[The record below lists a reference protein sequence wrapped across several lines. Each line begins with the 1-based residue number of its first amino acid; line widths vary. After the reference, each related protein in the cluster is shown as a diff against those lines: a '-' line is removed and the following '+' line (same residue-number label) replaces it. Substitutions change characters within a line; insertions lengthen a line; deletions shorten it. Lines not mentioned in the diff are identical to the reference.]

1 MEEEPEPFT
10 EKPETFREKETKE
23 SEVMSSDQNE
33 QTFPDLLPSPVLSD
47 QKNMK
52 KVGLLFLAAGFF
64 IVSLTGVFIAAWVVN
79 GEDSELSSVNLASD
93 QILAVQEL
101 MEVLANNSSELTEI
115 EVAAIIAEMTLSN
128 SEIEPVVAVADTV
141 SRSVVIVRSETGQ
154 GSGIALDGD
163 RRVVTN
169 AHVLG
174 DSETLQVLLPSGRMV
189 EAKVIGSDI
198 RRDVAVIELEDTDNS
213 LTPAVFASTQNLRVG
228 QLAVAVGS
236 PFELNQTVTAGIVSA
251 IGRVEPSYGCEIAG
265 SMSAECAG
273 VAMIQTDAPINPGN
287 SGGPLA
293 DRNGHVIGMNTSIR
307 TEGFLSANVGVGFAI
322 PSDTV
327 LLVAQRLI
335 SGEPIGTAFLGI
347 LGETPTDGRAGAL
360 LLEVQEA
367 SPAREAGLEVGDLI
381 VRVDRRPIL
390 NMQALRADIQLRL
403 PDEKVILEYI
413 RGEKISEAVVTLASL
428 DDEYQ

>member
-1 MEEEPEPFT
+1 MEPFAG
-10 EKPETFREKETKE
+10 EETKE
-23 SEVMSSDQNE
+23 SEAQSPNQEE
-33 QTFPDLLPSPVLSD
+33 QTFPGLLPSPIISD
-47 QKNMK
+47 QKNMR
-52 KVGLLFLAAGFF
+52 KVGLLFLAAGLF
-64 IVSLTGVFIAAWVVN
+64 IVSLTGAFIFAWVVN
-79 GEDSELSSVNLASD
+79 EEDNELSSVNLASG
-93 QILAVQEL
+93 QIFAVQEL
-101 MEVLANNSSELTEI
+101 MEALANNSSELTES
-115 EVAAIIAEMTLSN
+115 EVAAIIAEITLSS

-154 GSGIALDGD
+154 GSGIALDD
-163 RRVVTN
+163 RRRVVTN

-174 DSETLQVLLPSGRMV
+174 DSDTLQVLLPSGRMV
-189 EAKVIGSDI
+189 GAKVIGSDI
-198 RRDVAVIELEDTDNS
+198 RRDVAVIELDDTDNS
-213 LTPAVFASTQNLRVG
+213 LTPAVFASSQNLRVG

-265 SMSAECAG
+265 AMSAECAG

-360 LLEVQEA
+360 LLEVQES
-367 SPAREAGLEVGDLI
+367 SPAYKAGLEVGDLI

-413 RGEKISEAVVTLASL
+413 RGEKIAEAIVSLASL

>member
-1 MEEEPEPFT
+1 MEPFAG
-10 EKPETFREKETKE
+10 EETKE
-23 SEVMSSDQNE
+23 SEAQSPNQEE
-33 QTFPDLLPSPVLSD
+33 QTFPGLLPSPITSD
-47 QKNMK
+47 QKNMR
-52 KVGLLFLAAGFF
+52 KVGLLFLTAGLF
-64 IVSLTGVFIAAWVVN
+64 IVSLTGAFIFAWVVN
-79 GEDSELSSVNLASD
+79 EEDNELSSVNLASG
-93 QILAVQEL
+93 QIFAVQEL
-101 MEVLANNSSELTEI
+101 MEALANNSSELTES
-115 EVAAIIAEMTLSN
+115 EVAAIIAEITLSS

-154 GSGIALDGD
+154 GSGIALDD
-163 RRVVTN
+163 RRRVVTN

-174 DSETLQVLLPSGRMV
+174 DSDTLQVLLPSGRMV
-189 EAKVIGSDI
+189 GAKVIGSDI
-198 RRDVAVIELEDTDNS
+198 RRDVAVIELDDTDNS
-213 LTPAVFASTQNLRVG
+213 LTPAVFASSQNLRVG

-265 SMSAECAG
+265 AMSAECAG

-327 LLVAQRLI
+327 LLVAERLV

-360 LLEVQEA
+360 LLEVQES
-367 SPAREAGLEVGDLI
+367 SPAHKAGLEVGDLI

-403 PDEKVILEYI
+403 PDDKVILEYI
-413 RGEKISEAVVTLASL
+413 RGEKIAEAIVSLASL

>member
-1 MEEEPEPFT
+1 MEEDLEPFT
-10 EKPETFREKETKE
+10 EDETNE
-23 SEVMSSDQNE
+23 SEPYSFDQNE
-33 QTFPDLLPSPVLSD
+33 QTFPDLLPAPVISD
-47 QKNMK
+47 QKNMRK
-52 KVGLLFLAAGFF
+52 IGTLFLAAGLF
-64 IVSLTGVFIAAWVVN
+64 IVLLTGAVIFSWVIN
-79 GEDSELSSVNLASD
+79 GDDSEVSSVNLASS
-93 QILAVQEL
+93 QIVAVQEL
-101 MEVLANNSSELTEI
+101 MEALVNNSSELTES
-115 EVAAIIAEMTLSN
+115 EVAAIIAEITLSN
-128 SEIEPVVAVADTV
+128 SEVEPVVAVADTV

-154 GSGIALDGD
+154 GSGIALDDEG
-163 RRVVTN
+163 RVVTN
-169 AHVLG
+169 AHVLE

-198 RRDVAVIELEDTDNS
+198 RRDVAVIELADVDNS
-213 LTPAVFASTQNLRVG
+213 LTPAQFGSSQNLRVG

-265 SMSAECAG
+265 TMSAECAG

-360 LLEVQEA
+360 IIEVQES
-367 SPAREAGLEVGDLI
+367 SPAYKAGLEVGDLI
-381 VRVDRRPIL
+381 IRVDRRPIL

-403 PDEKVILEYI
+403 PGDEVTLEYI
-413 RGEKISEAVVTLASL
+413 RGEKILEAVVRLASL

>member
-1 MEEEPEPFT
+1 MEPFAG
-10 EKPETFREKETKE
+10 EENKE
-23 SEVMSSDQNE
+23 SEVQSPNQDE
-33 QTFPDLLPSPVLSD
+33 QTFPGLLPSPIISD
-47 QKNMK
+47 QKNMR
-52 KVGLLFLAAGFF
+52 KVGLLFLAAGLF
-64 IVSLTGVFIAAWVVN
+64 IVSLTGALIFAWVVN
-79 GEDSELSSVNLASD
+79 EEDSELSSVNLASG
-93 QILAVQEL
+93 QIFAVQEL
-101 MEVLANNSSELTEI
+101 MEALANNSSELTES
-115 EVAAIIAEMTLSN
+115 EVAAIIAEITLSS

-154 GSGIALDGD
+154 GSGIALDDG

-174 DSETLQVLLPSGRMV
+174 DSDTLQVLLPSGRMV
-189 EAKVIGSDI
+189 RAKVIGSDI
-198 RRDVAVIELEDTDNS
+198 RRDVAVIELDDTDNS
-213 LTPAVFASTQNLRVG
+213 LTPAVFASSQNLRVG

-251 IGRVEPSYGCEIAG
+251 IGRVELSYGCEIAG
-265 SMSAECAG
+265 AMSAECAG

-360 LLEVQEA
+360 LLEVQES
-367 SPAREAGLEVGDLI
+367 SPAYKAGLEVGDLI

-413 RGEKISEAVVTLASL
+413 RGEKIAEAIVSLASL

>member
-1 MEEEPEPFT
+1 MEPFAG
-10 EKPETFREKETKE
+10 KETKE
-23 SEVMSSDQNE
+23 SEAQSPNQEE
-33 QTFPDLLPSPVLSD
+33 QTFPGLLPSPIISD
-47 QKNMK
+47 QKNMR
-52 KVGLLFLAAGFF
+52 KVGLLFLAAGLF
-64 IVSLTGVFIAAWVVN
+64 IVSLTGAFIFAWVVN
-79 GEDSELSSVNLASD
+79 EEDSELSSVNLASG
-93 QILAVQEL
+93 QIFAVQEL
-101 MEVLANNSSELTEI
+101 MEALANNSSELTES
-115 EVAAIIAEMTLSN
+115 EVAAIIAEITLSS

-154 GSGIALDGD
+154 GSGIALDD
-163 RRVVTN
+163 RRRVVTN

-174 DSETLQVLLPSGRMV
+174 DSDTLQVLLPSGRMV
-189 EAKVIGSDI
+189 GAKVIGSDI
-198 RRDVAVIELEDTDNS
+198 RRDVAVIELDDTDNS
-213 LTPAVFASTQNLRVG
+213 LTPAVFASSQNLRVG

-265 SMSAECAG
+265 AMSAECAG

-327 LLVAQRLI
+327 LLVAERLV

-360 LLEVQEA
+360 LLEVQES
-367 SPAREAGLEVGDLI
+367 SPAHKAGLEVGDLI

-403 PDEKVILEYI
+403 PDDKVILEYI
-413 RGEKISEAVVTLASL
+413 RGEKIAEAIVSLASL

>member
-1 MEEEPEPFT
+1 MEPFAG
-10 EKPETFREKETKE
+10 EENKE
-23 SEVMSSDQNE
+23 SEVQSPNQDE
-33 QTFPDLLPSPVLSD
+33 QTFPGLLPSPIISD
-47 QKNMK
+47 QKNMR
-52 KVGLLFLAAGFF
+52 KVGLLFLAAGLF
-64 IVSLTGVFIAAWVVN
+64 IVSLTGALIFAWVVN
-79 GEDSELSSVNLASD
+79 EEDSELSSVNLASG
-93 QILAVQEL
+93 QIFAVQEL
-101 MEVLANNSSELTEI
+101 MEALANNSSELTES
-115 EVAAIIAEMTLSN
+115 EVAAIIAEITLSS

-154 GSGIALDGD
+154 GSGIALDD
-163 RRVVTN
+163 RRRVVTN

-174 DSETLQVLLPSGRMV
+174 DSDTLQVLLPSGRMV
-189 EAKVIGSDI
+189 GAKVIGSDI
-198 RRDVAVIELEDTDNS
+198 RRDVAVIELDDTDNS
-213 LTPAVFASTQNLRVG
+213 LTPAVFASSQNLRVG

-265 SMSAECAG
+265 AMSAECAG

-327 LLVAQRLI
+327 LLVAERLV

-360 LLEVQEA
+360 LLEVQES
-367 SPAREAGLEVGDLI
+367 SPAHKAGLKVGDLI

-403 PDEKVILEYI
+403 PDDKVILEYI
-413 RGEKISEAVVTLASL
+413 RGEKIAEAIVSLASL

>member
-1 MEEEPEPFT
+1 MEPFAG
-10 EKPETFREKETKE
+10 EETRE
-23 SEVMSSDQNE
+23 SEAQSPNQEE
-33 QTFPDLLPSPVLSD
+33 QTFPGLLPSPIISD
-47 QKNMK
+47 QKNMR
-52 KVGLLFLAAGFF
+52 KVGLLFLAAGLF
-64 IVSLTGVFIAAWVVN
+64 IVSLTGAFIFAWVVN
-79 GEDSELSSVNLASD
+79 EEDSELSSVNLASG
-93 QILAVQEL
+93 QIFAVQEL
-101 MEVLANNSSELTEI
+101 MEALANNSSELTES
-115 EVAAIIAEMTLSN
+115 EVAAIIAEITLSS

-154 GSGIALDGD
+154 GSGIALDD
-163 RRVVTN
+163 RRRVVTN

-174 DSETLQVLLPSGRMV
+174 DSDTLQVLLPSGRMV
-189 EAKVIGSDI
+189 GAKVIGSDI
-198 RRDVAVIELEDTDNS
+198 RRDVAVIELDDTDNS
-213 LTPAVFASTQNLRVG
+213 LTPAVFASSQNLRVG

-265 SMSAECAG
+265 AMSAECAG

-327 LLVAQRLI
+327 LLVAERLV

-360 LLEVQEA
+360 LLEVQES
-367 SPAREAGLEVGDLI
+367 SPAHKAGLKVGDLI

-403 PDEKVILEYI
+403 PDDKVILEYI
-413 RGEKISEAVVTLASL
+413 RGEKIAEAIVSLASL

>member
-1 MEEEPEPFT
+1 MEEDLEPFT
-10 EKPETFREKETKE
+10 EDETNE
-23 SEVMSSDQNE
+23 SEPHSFEQNE
-33 QTFPDLLPSPVLSD
+33 QTFPDLLPGPVISD
-47 QKNMK
+47 QKSMRK
-52 KVGLLFLAAGFF
+52 IGLLFLVAGLF
-64 IVSLTGVFIAAWVVN
+64 IVLLTGAVIFSWVIS
-79 GEDSELSSVNLASD
+79 GDDSEVSSVNLASS
-93 QILAVQEL
+93 QIVAVQEL
-101 MEVLANNSSELTEI
+101 MEALVNNSSELTES

-128 SEIEPVVAVADTV
+128 SEVEPVVAVADAV

-154 GSGIALDGD
+154 GSGIALDDEG
-163 RRVVTN
+163 RVVTN
-169 AHVLG
+169 AHVLE

-189 EAKVIGSDI
+189 EARVIGSDI
-198 RRDVAVIELEDTDNS
+198 RRDVAVIELADVDNS
-213 LTPAVFASTQNLRVG
+213 LTPARFGSSQNLRVG

-265 SMSAECAG
+265 TMSAECAG

-307 TEGFLSANVGVGFAI
+307 TEVFLSANVGVGFAI

-360 LLEVQEA
+360 IIEVQES
-367 SPAREAGLEVGDLI
+367 SPAHKAGLEVGDLI
-381 VRVDRRPIL
+381 IRVDRRPIL

-403 PDEKVILEYI
+403 PGDEVTLEYI
-413 RGEKISEAVVTLASL
+413 RGEKISEAVVRLASL

>member
-10 EKPETFREKETKE
+10 EKPETFREKEIKE
-23 SEVMSSDQNE
+23 SEVMSSDQHE

-93 QILAVQEL
+93 QIFAVQEL
-101 MEVLANNSSELTEI
+101 MEALANNSSELTEI

-154 GSGIALDGD
+154 GSGIALDGS

-174 DSETLQVLLPSGRMV
+174 DSEKLQVLLPSGRMV

-236 PFELNQTVTAGIVSA
+236 PFELNQTVFHFKK
-251 IGRVEPSYGCEIAG
+251 Y
-265 SMSAECAG
+265 
-273 VAMIQTDAPINPGN
+273 
-287 SGGPLA
+287 
-293 DRNGHVIGMNTSIR
+293 
-307 TEGFLSANVGVGFAI
+307 
-322 PSDTV
+322 
-327 LLVAQRLI
+327 LI
-335 SGEPIGTAFLGI
+335 KS
-347 LGETPTDGRAGAL
+347 
-360 LLEVQEA
+360 
-367 SPAREAGLEVGDLI
+367 
-381 VRVDRRPIL
+381 
-390 NMQALRADIQLRL
+390 
-403 PDEKVILEYI
+403 
-413 RGEKISEAVVTLASL
+413 
-428 DDEYQ
+428 

>member
-1 MEEEPEPFT
+1 MEPFAG
-10 EKPETFREKETKE
+10 EETKE
-23 SEVMSSDQNE
+23 SEAQSPNQEE
-33 QTFPDLLPSPVLSD
+33 QTFPGLLPSPIISD
-47 QKNMK
+47 QKNMR
-52 KVGLLFLAAGFF
+52 KVGLLFLAAGLF
-64 IVSLTGVFIAAWVVN
+64 IVSLTGAFIFAWVVN
-79 GEDSELSSVNLASD
+79 EEDNELSSVNLASG
-93 QILAVQEL
+93 QIFAVQEL
-101 MEVLANNSSELTEI
+101 MEALANNSSELTES
-115 EVAAIIAEMTLSN
+115 EVAAIIAEITLSS

-154 GSGIALDGD
+154 GSGIALDD
-163 RRVVTN
+163 RRRVVTN

-174 DSETLQVLLPSGRMV
+174 DSDTLQVLLPSGRMV
-189 EAKVIGSDI
+189 GAKVIGSDI
-198 RRDVAVIELEDTDNS
+198 RRDVAVIELDDTDNS
-213 LTPAVFASTQNLRVG
+213 LTPAVFASSQNLRVG

-265 SMSAECAG
+265 AMSAECAG

-327 LLVAQRLI
+327 LLVAERLV

-360 LLEVQEA
+360 LLEVQES
-367 SPAREAGLEVGDLI
+367 SPAHKAGLEVGDLI

-413 RGEKISEAVVTLASL
+413 RGEKIAEAIVSLASL

>member
-1 MEEEPEPFT
+1 MEPFAG
-10 EKPETFREKETKE
+10 EETKE
-23 SEVMSSDQNE
+23 SEAQSPNQEE
-33 QTFPDLLPSPVLSD
+33 QTFPGLLPSPITSD
-47 QKNMK
+47 QKNMR
-52 KVGLLFLAAGFF
+52 KVGLLFLAAGLF
-64 IVSLTGVFIAAWVVN
+64 IVSLTGAFIFAWVVN
-79 GEDSELSSVNLASD
+79 EEDNELSSVNLASG
-93 QILAVQEL
+93 QIFAVQEL
-101 MEVLANNSSELTEI
+101 MEALANNSSELTES
-115 EVAAIIAEMTLSN
+115 EVAAIIAEITLSS

-154 GSGIALDGD
+154 GSGIALDD
-163 RRVVTN
+163 RRRVVTN

-174 DSETLQVLLPSGRMV
+174 DSDTLQVLLPSGRMV
-189 EAKVIGSDI
+189 GAKVIGSDI
-198 RRDVAVIELEDTDNS
+198 RRDVAVIELDDTDNS
-213 LTPAVFASTQNLRVG
+213 LTPAVFASSQNLRVG

-265 SMSAECAG
+265 AMSAECAG

-327 LLVAQRLI
+327 LLVAERLV

-360 LLEVQEA
+360 LLEVQES
-367 SPAREAGLEVGDLI
+367 SPAHKAGLKVGDLI

-403 PDEKVILEYI
+403 PDDKVILEYI
-413 RGEKISEAVVTLASL
+413 RGEKIAEAIVSLASL

>member
-1 MEEEPEPFT
+1 MEPFAG
-10 EKPETFREKETKE
+10 EETKE
-23 SEVMSSDQNE
+23 SEVQSPNQEE
-33 QTFPDLLPSPVLSD
+33 QTFPGLLPSPITSD
-47 QKNMK
+47 QKNMR
-52 KVGLLFLAAGFF
+52 KVGLLFLAAGLF
-64 IVSLTGVFIAAWVVN
+64 IVSLTGAFIFAWVVN
-79 GEDSELSSVNLASD
+79 EEDSELSSVSLASG
-93 QILAVQEL
+93 QIFAVQEL
-101 MEVLANNSSELTEI
+101 MEALANNSSELTES
-115 EVAAIIAEMTLSN
+115 EVAAIIAEITLSS

-154 GSGIALDGD
+154 GSGIALDD
-163 RRVVTN
+163 RRRVVTN

-174 DSETLQVLLPSGRMV
+174 DSDTLQVLLPSGRMV
-189 EAKVIGSDI
+189 GAKVIGSDI
-198 RRDVAVIELEDTDNS
+198 RRDVAVIELDDTDNS
-213 LTPAVFASTQNLRVG
+213 LTPAVFASSQNLRVG

-265 SMSAECAG
+265 AMSAECAG

-327 LLVAQRLI
+327 LLVAERLV

-360 LLEVQEA
+360 LLEVQES
-367 SPAREAGLEVGDLI
+367 SPAHKAGLKVGDLI

-403 PDEKVILEYI
+403 PDDKVILEYI
-413 RGEKISEAVVTLASL
+413 RGEKIAEAIVSLASL

>member
-1 MEEEPEPFT
+1 MEPFAG
-10 EKPETFREKETKE
+10 EETRE
-23 SEVMSSDQNE
+23 SEAQSPNQEE
-33 QTFPDLLPSPVLSD
+33 QTFPGLLPSPIISD
-47 QKNMK
+47 QKNMR
-52 KVGLLFLAAGFF
+52 KVGLLFLAAGLF
-64 IVSLTGVFIAAWVVN
+64 IVSLTGAFIFAWVVN
-79 GEDSELSSVNLASD
+79 EEDNELSSVNLASG
-93 QILAVQEL
+93 QIFAVQEL
-101 MEVLANNSSELTEI
+101 MEALANNSSELTES
-115 EVAAIIAEMTLSN
+115 EVAAIIAEITLSS

-154 GSGIALDGD
+154 GSGIALDD
-163 RRVVTN
+163 RRRVVTN

-174 DSETLQVLLPSGRMV
+174 DSDTLQVLLPSGRMV
-189 EAKVIGSDI
+189 GAKVIGSDI
-198 RRDVAVIELEDTDNS
+198 RRDVAVIELDDTDNS
-213 LTPAVFASTQNLRVG
+213 LTPAVFASSQNLRVG

-265 SMSAECAG
+265 AMSAECAG

-327 LLVAQRLI
+327 LLVAERLV

-360 LLEVQEA
+360 LLEVQES
-367 SPAREAGLEVGDLI
+367 SPAHKAGLEVGDLI

-403 PDEKVILEYI
+403 PDDKVILEYI
-413 RGEKISEAVVTLASL
+413 RGEKIAEAIVSLASL

>member
-1 MEEEPEPFT
+1 MR
-10 EKPETFREKETKE
+10 KI
-23 SEVMSSDQNE
+23 
-33 QTFPDLLPSPVLSD
+33 
-47 QKNMK
+47 
-52 KVGLLFLAAGFF
+52 GLLFLVSGLF
-64 IVSLTGVFIAAWVVN
+64 IVLLTGAVIFSWVIS
-79 GEDSELSSVNLASD
+79 GDDSEVSSVNLASS
-93 QILAVQEL
+93 QIVAVQEL
-101 MEVLANNSSELTEI
+101 MEALVNNSSELTES

-128 SEIEPVVAVADTV
+128 SEVEPVVAVADAV

-154 GSGIALDGD
+154 GSGIALDDEG
-163 RRVVTN
+163 RVVTN
-169 AHVLG
+169 AHVLE

-189 EAKVIGSDI
+189 EARVIGSDI
-198 RRDVAVIELEDTDNS
+198 RRDVAVIELADVDNS
-213 LTPAVFASTQNLRVG
+213 LTPARFGSSQNLRVG

-265 SMSAECAG
+265 TMSAECAG

-360 LLEVQEA
+360 IIEVQES
-367 SPAREAGLEVGDLI
+367 SPAHKAGLEVGDLI

-403 PDEKVILEYI
+403 PGDEVTLEYI
-413 RGEKISEAVVTLASL
+413 RGEKISEAVVRLASL

>member
-1 MEEEPEPFT
+1 MDEDLEPFT
-10 EKPETFREKETKE
+10 EDETNE
-23 SEVMSSDQNE
+23 SESHSFDQNE
-33 QTFPDLLPSPVLSD
+33 QTFPDLLPAPVISD
-47 QKNMK
+47 QKNMRK
-52 KVGLLFLAAGFF
+52 IGSLFLAAGLF
-64 IVSLTGVFIAAWVVN
+64 IVLLTGAVIFSWVIN
-79 GEDSELSSVNLASD
+79 GDDSEVSSVNLASS
-93 QILAVQEL
+93 QIIAVQEL
-101 MEVLANNSSELTEI
+101 MEALVNNSSELTES
-115 EVAAIIAEMTLSN
+115 EVAAIIAEITLSN
-128 SEIEPVVAVADTV
+128 SEVEPVVAVADTV

-154 GSGIALDGD
+154 GSGIALDDEG
-163 RRVVTN
+163 RVVTN
-169 AHVLG
+169 AHVLE

-198 RRDVAVIELEDTDNS
+198 RRDVAVIELADVDNS
-213 LTPAVFASTQNLRVG
+213 LRPAQFGSSQNLRVG

-265 SMSAECAG
+265 TMSAECAG

-360 LLEVQEA
+360 IIEVQES
-367 SPAREAGLEVGDLI
+367 SPAHKAGLEVGDLI
-381 VRVDRRPIL
+381 IRVDRRPIL

-403 PDEKVILEYI
+403 PGDEVTLEYI
-413 RGEKISEAVVTLASL
+413 RGEKISEAIVRLASL

>member
-1 MEEEPEPFT
+1 MEPFAG
-10 EKPETFREKETKE
+10 EETKE
-23 SEVMSSDQNE
+23 SEAQSPNQEE
-33 QTFPDLLPSPVLSD
+33 QTFPGLLPSPITSD
-47 QKNMK
+47 QKNMR
-52 KVGLLFLAAGFF
+52 KVGLLFLTAGLF
-64 IVSLTGVFIAAWVVN
+64 IVSLTGAFIFAWVVN
-79 GEDSELSSVNLASD
+79 EEDNELSSVNLASG
-93 QILAVQEL
+93 QIFAVQEL
-101 MEVLANNSSELTEI
+101 MEALANNSSELTES
-115 EVAAIIAEMTLSN
+115 EVAAIIAEITLSS

-154 GSGIALDGD
+154 GSGIALDD
-163 RRVVTN
+163 RRRVVTN

-174 DSETLQVLLPSGRMV
+174 DSDTLQVLLPSGRMV
-189 EAKVIGSDI
+189 GAKVIGSDI
-198 RRDVAVIELEDTDNS
+198 RRDVAVIELDDTDNS
-213 LTPAVFASTQNLRVG
+213 LTPAVFASSQNLRVG

-265 SMSAECAG
+265 AMSAECAG

-327 LLVAQRLI
+327 LLVAERLV

-360 LLEVQEA
+360 LLEVQES
-367 SPAREAGLEVGDLI
+367 SPAHKAGLKVGDLI

-403 PDEKVILEYI
+403 PDDKVILEYI
-413 RGEKISEAVVTLASL
+413 RGEKIAEAIVSLASL

>member
-1 MEEEPEPFT
+1 MEPFAG
-10 EKPETFREKETKE
+10 EETRE
-23 SEVMSSDQNE
+23 SEAQSPNQEE
-33 QTFPDLLPSPVLSD
+33 QTFPGLLPSPIISD
-47 QKNMK
+47 QKNMR
-52 KVGLLFLAAGFF
+52 KVGLLFLAAGLF
-64 IVSLTGVFIAAWVVN
+64 IVSLTGAFIFAWVVN
-79 GEDSELSSVNLASD
+79 EEDNELSSVNLASG
-93 QILAVQEL
+93 QIFAVQEL
-101 MEVLANNSSELTEI
+101 MEALANNSSELTES
-115 EVAAIIAEMTLSN
+115 EVAAIIAEITLSS

-154 GSGIALDGD
+154 GSGIALDD
-163 RRVVTN
+163 RRRVVTN

-174 DSETLQVLLPSGRMV
+174 DSDTLQVLLPSGRMV
-189 EAKVIGSDI
+189 GAKVIGSDI
-198 RRDVAVIELEDTDNS
+198 RRDVAVIELDDTDNS
-213 LTPAVFASTQNLRVG
+213 LTPAVFASSQNLRVG

-265 SMSAECAG
+265 AMSAECAG

-327 LLVAQRLI
+327 LLVAERLV

-360 LLEVQEA
+360 LLEVQES
-367 SPAREAGLEVGDLI
+367 SPAHKAGLKVGDLI

-403 PDEKVILEYI
+403 PDDKVILEYI
-413 RGEKISEAVVTLASL
+413 RGEKIAEAIVSLASL

>member
-1 MEEEPEPFT
+1 MEPFAG
-10 EKPETFREKETKE
+10 EETKE
-23 SEVMSSDQNE
+23 SEAQSPNQEE
-33 QTFPDLLPSPVLSD
+33 QTFPGLLPSPITSD
-47 QKNMK
+47 QKNMR
-52 KVGLLFLAAGFF
+52 KVGLLFLAAGLF
-64 IVSLTGVFIAAWVVN
+64 IVSLTGAFIFAWVVN
-79 GEDSELSSVNLASD
+79 EEDNELSSVNLASG
-93 QILAVQEL
+93 QIFAVQEL
-101 MEVLANNSSELTEI
+101 MEALANNSSELTES
-115 EVAAIIAEMTLSN
+115 EVAAIIAEITLSS

-154 GSGIALDGD
+154 GSGIALDD
-163 RRVVTN
+163 RRRVVTN

-174 DSETLQVLLPSGRMV
+174 DSDTLQVLLPSGRMV
-189 EAKVIGSDI
+189 GAKVIGSDI
-198 RRDVAVIELEDTDNS
+198 RRDVAVIELDDTDNS
-213 LTPAVFASTQNLRVG
+213 LTPAVFASSQNLRVG

-265 SMSAECAG
+265 AMSAECAG

-327 LLVAQRLI
+327 LLVAERLV

-360 LLEVQEA
+360 LLEVQES
-367 SPAREAGLEVGDLI
+367 SPAHKAGLEVGDLI

-403 PDEKVILEYI
+403 PDDKVILEYI
-413 RGEKISEAVVTLASL
+413 RGEKIAEAIVSLASL

>member
-1 MEEEPEPFT
+1 MEPFAG
-10 EKPETFREKETKE
+10 EETKE
-23 SEVMSSDQNE
+23 SEAQSPNQEE
-33 QTFPDLLPSPVLSD
+33 QTFPGLLPSPIISD
-47 QKNMK
+47 QKNMR
-52 KVGLLFLAAGFF
+52 KVGLLFLAAGLF
-64 IVSLTGVFIAAWVVN
+64 IVSLTGAFIFAWVVN
-79 GEDSELSSVNLASD
+79 EEDNELSSVNLASG
-93 QILAVQEL
+93 QIFAVQEL
-101 MEVLANNSSELTEI
+101 MEALANNSSELTES
-115 EVAAIIAEMTLSN
+115 EVAAIIAEITLSS

-154 GSGIALDGD
+154 GSGIALDD
-163 RRVVTN
+163 RRRVVTN

-174 DSETLQVLLPSGRMV
+174 DSDTLQVLLPSGRMV
-189 EAKVIGSDI
+189 GAKVIGSDI
-198 RRDVAVIELEDTDNS
+198 RRDVAVIELDDTDNS
-213 LTPAVFASTQNLRVG
+213 LTPAVFASSQNLRVG

-265 SMSAECAG
+265 AMSAECAG

-327 LLVAQRLI
+327 LLVAERLV
-335 SGEPIGTAFLGI
+335 SREPIGTAFLGI

-360 LLEVQEA
+360 LLEVQES
-367 SPAREAGLEVGDLI
+367 SPAHKAGLKVGDLI

-403 PDEKVILEYI
+403 PDDKVILEYI
-413 RGEKISEAVVTLASL
+413 RGEKIAEAIVSLASL

>member
-1 MEEEPEPFT
+1 MEPFAG
-10 EKPETFREKETKE
+10 EETKE
-23 SEVMSSDQNE
+23 SEVQSPNQEE
-33 QTFPDLLPSPVLSD
+33 QTFPGLLPSPITSD
-47 QKNMK
+47 QKNMR
-52 KVGLLFLAAGFF
+52 KVGLLFLAAGLF
-64 IVSLTGVFIAAWVVN
+64 IVSLTGAFIFAWVVN
-79 GEDSELSSVNLASD
+79 EEDSELSSVSLASG
-93 QILAVQEL
+93 QIFAVQEL
-101 MEVLANNSSELTEI
+101 MEALANNSSELTES
-115 EVAAIIAEMTLSN
+115 EVAAIIAEITLSS

-154 GSGIALDGD
+154 GSGIALDD
-163 RRVVTN
+163 RRRVVTN

-174 DSETLQVLLPSGRMV
+174 DSDTLQVLLPSGRMV
-189 EAKVIGSDI
+189 GAKVIGSDI
-198 RRDVAVIELEDTDNS
+198 RRDVAVIELDDTDNS
-213 LTPAVFASTQNLRVG
+213 LTPAVFASSQNLRVG

-265 SMSAECAG
+265 AMSAECAG

-327 LLVAQRLI
+327 LLVAERLV

-360 LLEVQEA
+360 LLEVQES
-367 SPAREAGLEVGDLI
+367 SPAYKAGLEVGDLI

-403 PDEKVILEYI
+403 PDDKVILEYI
-413 RGEKISEAVVTLASL
+413 RGEKIAEAIVSLASL

>member
-1 MEEEPEPFT
+1 MDEDLEPFT
-10 EKPETFREKETKE
+10 EDETNE
-23 SEVMSSDQNE
+23 SESHSFDQNE
-33 QTFPDLLPSPVLSD
+33 QTFPDLLPAPVISD
-47 QKNMK
+47 QKNMRK
-52 KVGLLFLAAGFF
+52 IGSLFLAAGLF
-64 IVSLTGVFIAAWVVN
+64 IVLLTGAVIFSWVIN
-79 GEDSELSSVNLASD
+79 GDDSEVSSVNLASS
-93 QILAVQEL
+93 QIIAVQEL
-101 MEVLANNSSELTEI
+101 MEALVNNSSELTES
-115 EVAAIIAEMTLSN
+115 EVAAIIAEITLPN
-128 SEIEPVVAVADTV
+128 SEVEPVVAVADTV

-154 GSGIALDGD
+154 GSGIALDDEG
-163 RRVVTN
+163 RVVTN
-169 AHVLG
+169 AHVLE

-198 RRDVAVIELEDTDNS
+198 RRDVAVIELADVDNS
-213 LTPAVFASTQNLRVG
+213 LRPAQFGSSQNLRVG

-265 SMSAECAG
+265 TMSAECAG

-360 LLEVQEA
+360 IIEVQES
-367 SPAREAGLEVGDLI
+367 SPAHKAGLEVGDLI
-381 VRVDRRPIL
+381 IRVDRRPIL

-403 PDEKVILEYI
+403 PGDEVTLEYI
-413 RGEKISEAVVTLASL
+413 RGEKISEAIVRLASL

>member
-1 MEEEPEPFT
+1 MEEDLEPFT
-10 EKPETFREKETKE
+10 EDETNE
-23 SEVMSSDQNE
+23 SEPHSFEQNE
-33 QTFPDLLPSPVLSD
+33 QTFPDLLPGPVISD
-47 QKNMK
+47 QKSMRK
-52 KVGLLFLAAGFF
+52 IGLLFLVAGLF
-64 IVSLTGVFIAAWVVN
+64 IVLLTGAVIFSWVISRD
-79 GEDSELSSVNLASD
+79 DSEVSSVNLASS
-93 QILAVQEL
+93 QIVAVQEL
-101 MEVLANNSSELTEI
+101 MEALVNNSSELTES

-128 SEIEPVVAVADTV
+128 SEVEPVVAVADAV

-154 GSGIALDGD
+154 GSGIALDDEG
-163 RRVVTN
+163 RVVTN
-169 AHVLG
+169 AHVLE

-189 EAKVIGSDI
+189 EARVIGSDI
-198 RRDVAVIELEDTDNS
+198 RRDVAVIELADVDNS
-213 LTPAVFASTQNLRVG
+213 LTPARFASSQNLRVG

-265 SMSAECAG
+265 TMSAECAG

-360 LLEVQEA
+360 IIEVQES
-367 SPAREAGLEVGDLI
+367 SPAHKAGLEVGDLI
-381 VRVDRRPIL
+381 IRVDRRPIL

-403 PDEKVILEYI
+403 PGDEVTLEYI
-413 RGEKISEAVVTLASL
+413 RGEKISEAIVRLASL

>member
-1 MEEEPEPFT
+1 MEEQMEPFAG
-10 EKPETFREKETKE
+10 EETKE
-23 SEVMSSDQNE
+23 SEAQSPNQEE
-33 QTFPDLLPSPVLSD
+33 QTFPGLLPSPITSD
-47 QKNMK
+47 QKNMR
-52 KVGLLFLAAGFF
+52 KVGLLFLTAGLF
-64 IVSLTGVFIAAWVVN
+64 IVSLTGAFIFAWVVN
-79 GEDSELSSVNLASD
+79 EEDNELSSVNLASG
-93 QILAVQEL
+93 QIFAVQEL
-101 MEVLANNSSELTEI
+101 MEALANNSSELTES
-115 EVAAIIAEMTLSN
+115 EVAAIIAEITLSS

-154 GSGIALDGD
+154 GSGIALDD
-163 RRVVTN
+163 RRRVVTN

-174 DSETLQVLLPSGRMV
+174 DSDTLQVLLPSGRMV
-189 EAKVIGSDI
+189 GAKVIGSDI
-198 RRDVAVIELEDTDNS
+198 RRDVAVIELDDTDNS
-213 LTPAVFASTQNLRVG
+213 LTPAVFASSQNLRVG

-265 SMSAECAG
+265 AMSAECAG

-327 LLVAQRLI
+327 LLVAERLV

-360 LLEVQEA
+360 LLEVQES
-367 SPAREAGLEVGDLI
+367 SPAHKAGLKVGDLI

-403 PDEKVILEYI
+403 PDDKVILEYI
-413 RGEKISEAVVTLASL
+413 RGEKIAEAIVSLASL

>member
-1 MEEEPEPFT
+1 MEPFAG
-10 EKPETFREKETKE
+10 EETKE
-23 SEVMSSDQNE
+23 SEVQSPNQEE
-33 QTFPDLLPSPVLSD
+33 QTFPGLLPSPIISD
-47 QKNMK
+47 QKNMR
-52 KVGLLFLAAGFF
+52 KVGLLFLAAGLF
-64 IVSLTGVFIAAWVVN
+64 IVSLTGAFIFAWVVN
-79 GEDSELSSVNLASD
+79 EEDNELSSVNLASG
-93 QILAVQEL
+93 QIFAVQEL
-101 MEVLANNSSELTEI
+101 MEALANNSSELTES
-115 EVAAIIAEMTLSN
+115 EVAAIIAEITLSS

-154 GSGIALDGD
+154 GSGIALDD
-163 RRVVTN
+163 RRRVVTN

-174 DSETLQVLLPSGRMV
+174 DSDTLQVLLPSGRMV
-189 EAKVIGSDI
+189 GAKVIGSDI
-198 RRDVAVIELEDTDNS
+198 RRDVAVIELDDTDNS
-213 LTPAVFASTQNLRVG
+213 LTPAVFASSQNLRVG

-265 SMSAECAG
+265 AMSAECAG

-327 LLVAQRLI
+327 LLVAERLV

-360 LLEVQEA
+360 LLEVQES
-367 SPAREAGLEVGDLI
+367 SPAHKAGLEVGDLI

-403 PDEKVILEYI
+403 PDDKVILEYI
-413 RGEKISEAVVTLASL
+413 RGEKIAEAIVSLASL

>member
-1 MEEEPEPFT
+1 MEPFAG
-10 EKPETFREKETKE
+10 EETKE
-23 SEVMSSDQNE
+23 SEVQSPNQEE
-33 QTFPDLLPSPVLSD
+33 QTFPGLLPSPITSD
-47 QKNMK
+47 QKNMR
-52 KVGLLFLAAGFF
+52 KVGLLFLAAGLF
-64 IVSLTGVFIAAWVVN
+64 IVSLTGAFIFAWVVN
-79 GEDSELSSVNLASD
+79 EEDNELSSVSLASG
-93 QILAVQEL
+93 QIFAVQEL
-101 MEVLANNSSELTEI
+101 MEALANNSSELTES
-115 EVAAIIAEMTLSN
+115 EVAAIIAEITLSS

-154 GSGIALDGD
+154 GSGIALDD
-163 RRVVTN
+163 RRRVVTN

-174 DSETLQVLLPSGRMV
+174 DSDTLQVLLPSGRMV
-189 EAKVIGSDI
+189 GAKVIGSDI
-198 RRDVAVIELEDTDNS
+198 RRDVAVIELDDTDNS
-213 LTPAVFASTQNLRVG
+213 LTPAVFASSQNLRVG

-265 SMSAECAG
+265 AMSAECAG

-327 LLVAQRLI
+327 LLVAERLV

-360 LLEVQEA
+360 LLEVQES
-367 SPAREAGLEVGDLI
+367 SPAHKAGLKVGDLI

-403 PDEKVILEYI
+403 PDDKVILEYI
-413 RGEKISEAVVTLASL
+413 RGEKIAEAIVSLASL